1 MAKLKIF
8 LPSGKE
14 IIHDLSE
21 QTTTIGR
28 LAENAL
34 QIDDASVS
42 SSHAEIFSEEDH
54 FFLRDLGS
62 TNGTFINGEKIEK
75 TILQE
80 GDELCFGSVVTLFG
94 SLKAYEE
101 ISPEEILPNETPDL
115 PTNPTFESCRPD
127 NFVSSS
133 PIKRDTNENGSG
145 KTALL
150 IAALVGTL
158 AFAGAIYKILEIS
171 KILETQ

>member
-1 MAKLKIF
+1 MAKLKIS

-34 QIDDASVS
+34 QIEDDSVS
-42 SSHAEIFSEEDH
+42 SSHAEIFAEDDR
-54 FFLRDLGS
+54 FFVRDLGS

-75 TILQE
+75 SLLHE
-80 GDELCFGSVVTLFG
+80 GDELRFGSVITRFG
-94 SLKAYEE
+94 VSEAP
-101 ISPEEILPNETPDL
+101 PENLTGAPSDL
-115 PTNPTFESCRPD
+115 PTEATTESHRPD

-133 PIKRDTNENGSG
+133 PIKRDTNENSSR
-145 KTALL
+145 KSALL
-150 IAALVGTL
+150 IAALVGAL
-158 AFAGAIYKILEIS
+158 AFAGAVHKILEIS
-171 KILETQ
+171 KILENQ

>member
-28 LAENAL
+28 LAENTL
-34 QIDDASVS
+34 QIEDDSVS
-42 SSHAEIFSEEDH
+42 SSHAEIFAEEDR
-54 FFLRDLGS
+54 FFVRDLGS

-75 TILQE
+75 AILQE
-80 GDELCFGSVVTLFG
+80 GDKLCFGSVVTLFG
-94 SLKAYEE
+94 SPIAQEE
-101 ISPEEILPNETPDL
+101 IPTEETPDL

-133 PIKRDTNENGSG
+133 PIKRDTNENGLG
-145 KTALL
+145 KTSLL
-150 IAALVGTL
+150 IAALVGTV

>member
-34 QIDDASVS
+34 QIEDDSVS
-42 SSHAEIFSEEDH
+42 SSHAEIFAEEDR
-54 FFLRDLGS
+54 FFVRDLGS

-75 TILQE
+75 AILQE

-94 SLKAYEE
+94 SPIAQEE
-101 ISPEEILPNETPDL
+101 IPTEETPDL
-115 PTNPTFESCRPD
+115 PTNTTFESYRPD

-150 IAALVGTL
+150 IAALVGTV

>member
-34 QIDDASVS
+34 QIEDDSVS
-42 SSHAEIFSEEDH
+42 SSHAEIFAEEDL
-54 FFLRDLGS
+54 FFVRDLGS

-75 TILQE
+75 AILQE

-94 SLKAYEE
+94 SPIAQ
-101 ISPEEILPNETPDL
+101 EEILPDETPDL

-145 KTALL
+145 KSALL
-150 IAALVGTL
+150 IAALVGTV
-158 AFAGAIYKILEIS
+158 AFAGANYKIIENS

>member
-34 QIDDASVS
+34 QIEDASVS
-42 SSHAEIFSEEDH
+42 SSHAEIFAENDR
-54 FFLRDLGS
+54 FFVRDLGS
-62 TNGTFINGEKIEK
+62 TNGTFLNGEKIEK
-75 TILQE
+75 SLLHE
-80 GDELCFGSVVTLFG
+80 GDELRFGSVITRFG
-94 SLKAYEE
+94 
-101 ISPEEILPNETPDL
+101 ISEAPPENFSDAPANL
-115 PTNPTFESCRPD
+115 PTEATTESHRPD

-133 PIKRDTNENGSG
+133 PIKRETNQNGSG
-145 KTALL
+145 KAVLL
-150 IAALVGTL
+150 IAALVGAL
-158 AFAGAIYKILEIS
+158 AFAGAVYKILEIS
-171 KILETQ
+171 KILENQ

>member
-28 LAENAL
+28 LAENTL
-34 QIDDASVS
+34 QIEDDSVS
-42 SSHAEIFSEEDH
+42 SSHAEIFAEEDR
-54 FFLRDLGS
+54 FFVRDLGS

-75 TILQE
+75 AILQE

-94 SLKAYEE
+94 SPIAQ
-101 ISPEEILPNETPDL
+101 EEILPDETPDL

-133 PIKRDTNENGSG
+133 PIKRDTNENGLG
-145 KTALL
+145 KTSLL
-150 IAALVGTL
+150 IAALVGTV

>member
-34 QIDDASVS
+34 QIEDDSVS
-42 SSHAEIFSEEDH
+42 SSHAEIFAEEDL
-54 FFLRDLGS
+54 FFVRDLGS

-75 TILQE
+75 AILQE

-94 SLKAYEE
+94 SPIAQEE
-101 ISPEEILPNETPDL
+101 IPTEETPDL

-133 PIKRDTNENGSG
+133 PIKRDTNENGLG
-145 KTALL
+145 KTSLL
-150 IAALVGTL
+150 IAALVGTV

>member
-28 LAENAL
+28 LAENTL
-34 QIDDASVS
+34 QIEDDSVS
-42 SSHAEIFSEEDH
+42 SSHAEIFAEEDR
-54 FFLRDLGS
+54 FLVRDLGS

-75 TILQE
+75 AILQE
-80 GDELCFGSVVTLFG
+80 GDKLCFGSVVTLFG
-94 SLKAYEE
+94 SPIAQEE
-101 ISPEEILPNETPDL
+101 IPTEETPDL

-133 PIKRDTNENGSG
+133 PIKRDTNENGLG
-145 KTALL
+145 KTSLL
-150 IAALVGTL
+150 IAALVGTV

>member
-34 QIDDASVS
+34 QIEDDSVS
-42 SSHAEIFSEEDH
+42 SSHAEIFAEEDL
-54 FFLRDLGS
+54 FFVRDLGS

-75 TILQE
+75 AILQE

-94 SLKAYEE
+94 SPIAQEE
-101 ISPEEILPNETPDL
+101 IPTEETPDL

-145 KTALL
+145 KTSLL
-150 IAALVGTL
+150 IAALVGTV

>member
-34 QIDDASVS
+34 QIEDDSVS
-42 SSHAEIFSEEDH
+42 SSHAEIFAEEDR
-54 FFLRDLGS
+54 FFVRDLGS

-75 TILQE
+75 AILQE

-94 SLKAYEE
+94 SPIAQEE
-101 ISPEEILPNETPDL
+101 IPTEETPDL

-145 KTALL
+145 KTSLL
-150 IAALVGTL
+150 IAALVGTV

>member
-75 TILQE
+75 AILQE
-80 GDELCFGSVVTLFG
+80 GDKLCFGSVVTLFG
-94 SLKAYEE
+94 SPIAQEE
-101 ISPEEILPNETPDL
+101 IPTEETPDL

-133 PIKRDTNENGSG
+133 PIKRDTNENGLG
-145 KTALL
+145 KTSLL
-150 IAALVGTL
+150 IAALVGTV

>member
-28 LAENAL
+28 LAENTL
-34 QIDDASVS
+34 QIEDDSVS
-42 SSHAEIFSEEDH
+42 SSHAEIFAEEDR
-54 FFLRDLGS
+54 FFVRDLGS

-75 TILQE
+75 AILQE
-80 GDELCFGSVVTLFG
+80 GDKLCFGSVVTLFG
-94 SLKAYEE
+94 SPIAQEE
-101 ISPEEILPNETPDL
+101 IPTEETPDL